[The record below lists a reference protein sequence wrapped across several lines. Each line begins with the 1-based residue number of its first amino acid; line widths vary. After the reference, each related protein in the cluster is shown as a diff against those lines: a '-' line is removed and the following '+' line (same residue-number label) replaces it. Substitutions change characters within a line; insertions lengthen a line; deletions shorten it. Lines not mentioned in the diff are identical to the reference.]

1 MPVFIVY
8 FALLAVA
15 FFFLIVRPQ
24 RRQLAA
30 RRALIQAVEVGDEII
45 TAGGIYGVVL
55 SIEDDTMQVEIAPGV
70 VMTLA
75 REAVARRR
83 DDVAVDARHDRPR
96 RVRTARRPDR
106 RDAGGLTRVRRSF
119 WYLTITVVLIVGTF
133 VLTLAG
139 GSSPVLG
146 LDLQGGIEVRLE
158 QVGKQRPNAVR
169 RQGRRHHPQPRQRP
183 RRRRDRGQA

>member
-30 RRALIQAVEVGDEII
+30 RRALIQAVDVGDEII

-55 SIEDDTMQVEIAPGV
+55 SIEDDTMQLEVAPGV
-70 VMTLA
+70 VLRVA

-83 DDVAVDARHDRPR
+83 DDVVSLDEDASDGSEP
-96 RVRTARRPDR
+96 T
-106 RDAGGLTRVRRSF
+106 DAGPTEP
-119 WYLTITVVLIVGTF
+119 GT
-133 VLTLAG
+133 G
-139 GSSPVLG
+139 
-146 LDLQGGIEVRLE
+146 D
-158 QVGKQRPNAVR
+158 
-169 RQGRRHHPQPRQRP
+169 
-183 RRRRDRGQA
+183 

>member
-30 RRALIQAVEVGDEII
+30 RRALIQAVDVGDEII
-45 TAGGIYGVVL
+45 TAGGIYAVVL
-55 SIEDDTMQVEIAPGV
+55 RIDEDTMQVEIAPGV

-83 DDVAVDARHDRPR
+83 DDAPSAPDTIDLPGDPADASDPPA
-96 RVRTARRPDR
+96 T
-106 RDAGGLTRVRRSF
+106 DA
-119 WYLTITVVLIVGTF
+119 
-133 VLTLAG
+133 A
-139 GSSPVLG
+139 PE
-146 LDLQGGIEVRLE
+146 D
-158 QVGKQRPNAVR
+158 
-169 RQGRRHHPQPRQRP
+169 
-183 RRRRDRGQA
+183 

>member
-55 SIEDDTMQVEIAPGV
+55 SIDEDTMQVEIAPGV
-70 VMTLA
+70 VLTLA
-75 REAVARRR
+75 REAVARAARR
-83 DDVAVDARHDRPR
+83 PADVRHDRPR
-96 RVRTARRPDR
+96 PTRTRRPTR
-106 RDAGGLTRVRRSF
+106 TDATD
-119 WYLTITVVLIVGTF
+119 
-133 VLTLAG
+133 AA
-139 GSSPVLG
+139 PE
-146 LDLQGGIEVRLE
+146 D
-158 QVGKQRPNAVR
+158 
-169 RQGRRHHPQPRQRP
+169 
-183 RRRRDRGQA
+183 

>member
-45 TAGGIYGVVL
+45 TAGGIYAVVL
-55 SIEDDTMQVEIAPGV
+55 SIDEDTMQVEIAPGV

-75 REAVARRR
+75 REAVAQ
-83 DDVAVDARHDRPR
+83 
-96 RVRTARRPDR
+96 RRPDDPPAPDTIDLSAPTDSADPTAT
-106 RDAGGLTRVRRSF
+106 DA
-119 WYLTITVVLIVGTF
+119 
-133 VLTLAG
+133 A
-139 GSSPVLG
+139 PE
-146 LDLQGGIEVRLE
+146 D
-158 QVGKQRPNAVR
+158 
-169 RQGRRHHPQPRQRP
+169 
-183 RRRRDRGQA
+183 

>member
-45 TAGGIYGVVL
+45 TVGGVYGVVL
-55 SIEDDTMQVEIAPGV
+55 SIEEDTLRVEIAPGV

-83 DDVAVDARHDRPR
+83 DDDAPPSVSIQPATVTEGDTSLTDATLSVDLSAPSGKPVWAHEFDGAKLAVPQT
-96 RVRTARRPDR
+96 VRTPNDKTHAA
-106 RDAGGLTRVRRSF
+106 AG
-119 WYLTITVVLIVGTF
+119 
-133 VLTLAG
+133 
-139 GSSPVLG
+139 
-146 LDLQGGIEVRLE
+146 
-158 QVGKQRPNAVR
+158 
-169 RQGRRHHPQPRQRP
+169 
-183 RRRRDRGQA
+183 

>member
-30 RRALIQAVEVGDEII
+30 RRALIQAVDIGDEII

-55 SIEDDTMQVEIAPGV
+55 SIEDDTMQLEVAPGIV
-70 VMTLA
+70 LRVA

-83 DDVAVDARHDRPR
+83 DEPADPSDSTDA
-96 RVRTARRPDR
+96 T
-106 RDAGGLTRVRRSF
+106 DATDA
-119 WYLTITVVLIVGTF
+119 T
-133 VLTLAG
+133 
-139 GSSPVLG
+139 PE
-146 LDLQGGIEVRLE
+146 D
-158 QVGKQRPNAVR
+158 
-169 RQGRRHHPQPRQRP
+169 
-183 RRRRDRGQA
+183 